1 MGSVI
6 SSCLEYFPNWKDF
19 ILPTPETYAVLIN
32 GFQYFPIVSFFP
44 PSSSMVFSMA
54 NRAALNSSQWPN
66 GSSPTTRLAK
76 PR

>member
-32 GFQYFPIVSFFP
+32 GFQYFPVVSFTF
-44 PSSSMVFSMA
+44 
-54 NRAALNSSQWPN
+54 LQ
-66 GSSPTTRLAK
+66 
-76 PR
+76 